1 MKIKLPVSWEVCGFV
16 EVEADSIDDAMDIF
30 KETSDEIPLPTDADY
45 VDGSF
50 DLSCYEPEVIQVYNP
65 DAPLRSDDGE
75 E

>member
-1 MKIKLPVSWEVCGFV
+1 MIIKLPVSWEVCGFV

-30 KETSDEIPLPTDADY
+30 QETSDHIPLPTDADY

-50 DLSCYEPEVIQVYNP
+50 DLTCYEPESIQAYNP

>member
-1 MKIKLPVSWEVCGFV
+1 M
-16 EVEADSIDDAMDIF
+16 EVEADSIDGAMDIF
-30 KETSDEIPLPTDADY
+30 KETSDEITLPTDADY

>member
-1 MKIKLPVSWEVCGFV
+1 M

-65 DAPLRSDDGE
+65 DAPLRTNHE
-75 E
+75 EE